1 MNKNIIKELI
11 NMTSG
16 YNANFAKEDFVAS
29 VYVYVL
35 MICGLLALKSLSTYI
50 MHYARVVSLYKKQKE
65 HVVKNIF
72 MHLTKMD
79 YDFFLNNHSGK
90 ISASVNQIDQGIS
103 SLNDS
108 LAKSF
113 INHILGIITINA
125 FLYTINVN
133 VFLITLMASLTLITI
148 RVWYFKKYWMI
159 HDIRA
164 QQHDRDYR
172 GILNDIITN
181 MISVKVNNSNN
192 DYMNLV
198 IDAKNKNLKEVT
210 KEYKTEIGY
219 GFYFESMLNILF
231 IALTSWYSLE
241 LFSKNIISVGD
252 LILIITTIVEL
263 KYSIIYLAFGYLDIT
278 RNIVR
283 LEDAYKLL
291 YNDKVQV
298 DKGIKEKLEIKNN
311 SLEFRDVDFAY
322 DNNKVFKKFNLRI
335 GSGENLGII
344 GKSGSGKTTINNLIF
359 RFYEPSKGEILIDN
373 KNIAEYSRDS
383 LYENITYVPQET
395 ILLHTSIIE
404 NIRIAKRTATDEEVF
419 EAAKKASIH
428 DFILT
433 LPEDYNTYVGE
444 RGIKLSGGQRQR
456 IVLARIFL
464 RETKIIVFDEATSA
478 LDNNTEF
485 IIQENI
491 HKYFK
496 DKTVIC
502 IAHRLSTLV
511 DMDRIIVLDNG
522 QIIDE
527 GKPKDIIAKYDK
539 TTRSELSILA

>member
-1 MNKNIIKELI
+1 
-11 NMTSG
+11 
-16 YNANFAKEDFVAS
+16 
-29 VYVYVL
+29 
-35 MICGLLALKSLSTYI
+35 
-50 MHYARVVSLYKKQKE
+50 
-65 HVVKNIF
+65 
-72 MHLTKMD
+72 
-79 YDFFLNNHSGK
+79 
-90 ISASVNQIDQGIS
+90 
-103 SLNDS
+103 
-108 LAKSF
+108 
-113 INHILGIITINA
+113 
-125 FLYTINVN
+125 
-133 VFLITLMASLTLITI
+133 
-148 RVWYFKKYWMI
+148 
-159 HDIRA
+159 
-164 QQHDRDYR
+164 
-172 GILNDIITN
+172 
-181 MISVKVNNSNN
+181 
-192 DYMNLV
+192 
-198 IDAKNKNLKEVT
+198 
-210 KEYKTEIGY
+210 
-219 GFYFESMLNILF
+219 
-231 IALTSWYSLE
+231 
-241 LFSKNIISVGD
+241 
-252 LILIITTIVEL
+252 
-263 KYSIIYLAFGYLDIT
+263 
-278 RNIVR
+278 
-283 LEDAYKLL
+283 
-291 YNDKVQV
+291 
-298 DKGIKEKLEIKNN
+298 
-311 SLEFRDVDFAY
+311 LEFRDVDFAY